1 MTQNSFC
8 GENLPDIPTIGK
20 DQNFRFGCGP
30 DSPCFNR
37 CCRDLLLP
45 LTPYDV
51 ARARRSLGV
60 SGSEFLTAFAE
71 SRVVPETGLPLPILR
86 MIESPSREC
95 PFVTP
100 AGCSVYE
107 DRPGAC
113 RLYPL
118 GRSASVGAD
127 GAKERFLLAAES
139 YCQGW
144 GRGSEYTPETWTLAQ
159 DMRMYNYFNDRYM
172 RLMTLIA
179 AGGEPLNERVAGL
192 AFLCLYQL
200 ESFRELILKMK
211 IFSRVEVDEKRRSA
225 IMNASLAGDEACLD
239 FAFDWLELAIFG
251 IAEKICPSL

>member
-1 MTQNSFC
+1 MNLNSFC
-8 GENLPDIPTIGK
+8 GEKLPDLPTIGK
-20 DQNFRFGCGP
+20 DQTFRFSCGP

-51 ARARRSLGV
+51 TRMRRSLGV
-60 SGSEFLTAFAE
+60 SGSDLLAAFAE
-71 SRVVPETGLPLPILR
+71 SRVVPETGLALPLVR

-100 AGCSVYE
+100 AGCSVYD

-118 GRSASVGAD
+118 GRSASVSAE
-127 GAKERFLLAAES
+127 GAKERFLTIAES

-144 GRGSEYTPETWTLAQ
+144 GRGAEYAPDAWTLAQ
-159 DMRMYNYFNDRYM
+159 DMGTYNYFNDRYM

-179 AGGEPLNERVAGL
+179 AGGEPLNDRVAGL

-200 ESFRELILKMK
+200 EQFRELILKMK
-211 IFSRVEVDEKRRSA
+211 IFSRVNVEETRRSA
-225 IMNASLAGDEACLD
+225 IMDASPAGDEACLD

-251 IAEKICPSL
+251 ITDKICPAL